1 MSPHCAS
8 GDERRLLLVNYHD
21 DTNRALRRMLQMNGY
36 EVDTAG
42 TLADGRRTLEER
54 RYGLLLCRNAMPD
67 GDGPELIAFAWTR
80 YGLPAIAISGALTPE
95 KMAARCHPDALR
107 GVLWMPFTRDDLL
120 LAVAKGLGRPD
131 IAGPDE
137 HGHYHVVP
145 PTSCPDCRGAGEIAL
160 LVTRRPCTRCN
171 GRGVLYSG
179 WQATTGVTPDISAPA
194 RTA

>member
-1 MSPHCAS
+1 MSPHCAT

-21 DTNRALRRMLQMNGY
+21 DTNRVLQRMLRMSGY

-42 TLADGRRTLEER
+42 TLADGRRTLAER

-80 YGLPAIAISGALTPE
+80 YALPALAISGALTPE

-120 LAVAKGLGRPD
+120 LAVAKGLGRRD

-137 HGHYHVVP
+137 HGHYRVVP
-145 PTSCPDCRGAGEIAL
+145 PTPCPDCHGAGEVAL
-160 LVTRRPCTRCN
+160 LVSRRPCARCD
-171 GRGVLYSG
+171 GRGVL
-179 WQATTGVTPDISAPA
+179 
-194 RTA
+194 